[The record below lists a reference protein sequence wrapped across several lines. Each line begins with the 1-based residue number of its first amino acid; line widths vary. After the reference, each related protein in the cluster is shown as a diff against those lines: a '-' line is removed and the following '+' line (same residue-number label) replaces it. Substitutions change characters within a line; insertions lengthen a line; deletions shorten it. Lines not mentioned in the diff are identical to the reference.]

1 MTLTIDK
8 KAGTITLVLPL
19 NAKPVPSKSG
29 KSLILASTGGN
40 IELGVHGGKAVKV
53 GANIYVTA

>member
-8 KAGTITLVLPL
+8 KAGTVTLVLPL

-29 KSLILASTGGN
+29 KSLILATTSGN
-40 IELGVHGGKAVKV
+40 IELGTHGGKAVRV
-53 GANIYVTA
+53 GANIYISA